1 MIDDERQSEHE
12 CCTKQRSP
20 DTGDPA
26 DDDGCNELNRK
37 RQAPVIGDDIAAVR
51 GK

>member
-1 MIDDERQSEHE
+1 MIDDEWQSEHE